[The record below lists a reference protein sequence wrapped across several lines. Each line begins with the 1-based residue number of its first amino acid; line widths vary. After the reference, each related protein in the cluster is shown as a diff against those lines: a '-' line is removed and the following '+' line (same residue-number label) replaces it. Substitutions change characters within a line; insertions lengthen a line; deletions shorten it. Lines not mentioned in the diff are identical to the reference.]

1 MKDSESIDKKMEDL
15 KKAHPE
21 IVEAMEIFKIGM
33 TEYQQ
38 AFKFLNEPHVY
49 TANTTN
55 PDYPRDK

>member
-1 MKDSESIDKKMEDL
+1 MKSTESIDKKMEDL

-33 TEYQQ
+33 IEYQQ
-38 AFKFLNEPHVY
+38 AFKFLNEPQVY

-55 PDYPRDK
+55 PDYIQNK